1 MPTTA
6 PIAAFIPQQ
15 FLDADGQPLALGRV
29 YTYAAG
35 TTTPLQTYA
44 SADLD
49 PLAVRTNPILLGD
62 DGRPEDGLA
71 IYVLPQ
77 MYKWAVHDEDDVL
90 LYTVDDQGDR
100 GYIFAANYGSE
111 QAEGS
116 TTAHVSPYTVLAS
129 DRLVRVDSTA
139 GAFTLYLPPASDYAL
154 PLVIKN
160 MAANTVAITP
170 HGTDTIEGVAA
181 AYTLPAG
188 VVASKTFPTVT
199 LVSNGTEAWWIIGSH
214 KA

>member
-1 MPTTA
+1 MPTA

-15 FLDADGQPLALGRV
+15 FFDINGHPLAGGRV
-29 YTYAAG
+29 YAFEAG
-35 TTTPLQTYA
+35 TTTPLATYS

-49 PLAVRTNPILLGD
+49 PLSTRTHPILLGD

-71 IYVLPQ
+71 LYVQPR
-77 MYKWAVHDEDDVL
+77 MYRWDVKDQADVL
-90 LYTVDDQGDR
+90 VYTVDDQGDR
-100 GYIFAANYGSE
+100 GYIFAASYGTE
-111 QAEGS
+111 QAVGG
-116 TTAHVSPYTVLAS
+116 TTAHTSPYTVLAT

-139 GAFTLYLPPASDYAL
+139 GAFTLYLPPAADYTV
-154 PLVIKN
+154 PLVVKN
-160 MAANTVAITP
+160 MAANVVAITP
-170 HGTDTIEGVAA
+170 HSTDTIEGVAA

-199 LVSNGTEAWWIIGSH
+199 LVSNGVDAWWITGSH